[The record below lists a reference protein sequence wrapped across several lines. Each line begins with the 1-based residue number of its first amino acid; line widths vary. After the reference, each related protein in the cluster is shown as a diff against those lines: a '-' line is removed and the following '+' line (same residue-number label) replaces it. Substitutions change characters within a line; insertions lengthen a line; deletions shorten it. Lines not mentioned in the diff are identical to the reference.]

1 MQFTVPDYY
10 KQFTCTAGQCPAT
23 CCAGWQIQIDPASLM
38 KYRKARGPLKNR
50 LRNEIDWDEKCFRR
64 YGGRCAFLNDD
75 NLCDLYLE
83 GGGAKAFCRTCRT
96 YPRHIKEF
104 EGLREISLSLSCP
117 AAAEIILGR
126 PEPVRFLHAEDPD
139 KGEPQPDAYDDFD
152 YFLFTKLEDAREVL
166 FQILQDRAHPV
177 NIRAAAA
184 LAFAHDLQERID
196 HGALYDADRLLERY
210 KGENVWN
217 WFENRLELL
226 TSAEDH
232 AQRRRETLRK
242 LFEILDRLEILQ
254 DDWKTQVHKAGQ
266 ILTECSSRTDH
277 TETGPDFSA
286 LFSDETAEQILVYFV
301 FTYFC
306 GAVYNYNAYG
316 KMKFALAGM
325 ILIRELLRAQW
336 ISDPE
341 GTGRTE
347 LIRTAYRYSREIE
360 HSDFN
365 KVRMEDLLSDEIEF
379 PLEDLLR
386 LL

>member
-23 CCAGWQIQIDPASLM
+23 CCAGWQIQIDPASLK
-38 KYRKARGPLKNR
+38 KYRKAKGPLKNR

-96 YPRHIKEF
+96 YPRHIEEF

-177 NIRAAAA
+177 TVRAAAA

-210 KGENVWN
+210 KGKNVWS

-232 AQRRRETLRK
+232 ALRFWTGLKSFRMTGSRRFIKPDRSLQNAAAARITRK
-242 LFEILDRLEILQ
+242 PVRTFPPCFLMRPLNRSWSIF
-254 DDWKTQVHKAGQ
+254 
-266 ILTECSSRTDH
+266 CSPISAAQSIIIMH
-277 TETGPDFSA
+277 TA
-286 LFSDETAEQILVYFV
+286 
-301 FTYFC
+301 
-306 GAVYNYNAYG
+306 
-316 KMKFALAGM
+316 
-325 ILIRELLRAQW
+325 R
-336 ISDPE
+336 
-341 GTGRTE
+341 
-347 LIRTAYRYSREIE
+347 
-360 HSDFN
+360 
-365 KVRMEDLLSDEIEF
+365 
-379 PLEDLLR
+379 
-386 LL
+386 

>member
-1 MQFTVPDYY
+1 MHFTVPDYY
-10 KQFTCTAGQCPAT
+10 KDFTCTAGQCPAT
-23 CCAGWQIQIDPASLM
+23 CCAGWQIQIDPASLK
-38 KYRKARGPLKNR
+38 KYRKAKGTLKNR
-50 LRNEIDWDEKCFRR
+50 LKNEIDWDEKCFRR
-64 YGGRCAFLNDD
+64 YDGRCAFLNED

-96 YPRHIKEF
+96 YPRHIEEF

-117 AAAEIILGR
+117 AAAQIILGR
-126 PEPVRFLHAEDPD
+126 SEPVRFLHAEDPD
-139 KGEPQPDAYDDFD
+139 RSEPQPDAYEDFD

-166 FQILQDRAHPV
+166 FQILQDRTRPV

-210 KGENVWN
+210 KKENMWI
-217 WFENRLELL
+217 WFEKRLKLL
-226 TSAEDH
+226 ASAEDH
-232 AQRRRETLRK
+232 VRKRQETLLK
-242 LFEILDRLEILQ
+242 LFEIQNRLETLQ
-254 DDWKTQVHKAGQ
+254 DDWKPQLEETVKH
-266 ILTECSSRTDH
+266 ITECSSRNKNKEPVPGFT
-277 TETGPDFSA
+277 A
-286 LFSDETAEQILVYFV
+286 LFTDNTAEQLLVYFV

-316 KMKFALAGM
+316 KMKFAFAGM
-325 ILIRELLRAQW
+325 ILIREVLRAQW
-336 ISDPE
+336 RADPK
-341 GTGRTE
+341 GTGRTD

-365 KVRMEDLLSDEIEF
+365 KVLMEDLLSDEIEF

>member
-1 MQFTVPDYY
+1 MPGHLLRRLADPDRSGVIEEVPEG
-10 KQFTCTAGQCPAT
+10 K
-23 CCAGWQIQIDPASLM
+23 
-38 KYRKARGPLKNR
+38 RPLKNR

-83 GGGAKAFCRTCRT
+83 GGGAKAFCRTCQT
-96 YPRHIKEF
+96 YPRHIEEF

-117 AAAEIILGR
+117 AVAEIILGR

-177 NIRAAAA
+177 TVRVAAA

-210 KGENVWN
+210 KGENVWS

-232 AQRRRETLRK
+232 AQRRRETLGGSSRSWTGLK
-242 LFEILDRLEILQ
+242 SFRMTGSRRSTKPDRSLQ
-254 DDWKTQVHKAGQ
+254 DAAAARITRKPVRTFPPCFLMRPLNRSWS
-266 ILTECSSRTDH
+266 ILCSPISAARSIIIMH
-277 TETGPDFSA
+277 TA
-286 LFSDETAEQILVYFV
+286 
-301 FTYFC
+301 
-306 GAVYNYNAYG
+306 
-316 KMKFALAGM
+316 
-325 ILIRELLRAQW
+325 R
-336 ISDPE
+336 
-341 GTGRTE
+341 
-347 LIRTAYRYSREIE
+347 
-360 HSDFN
+360 
-365 KVRMEDLLSDEIEF
+365 
-379 PLEDLLR
+379 
-386 LL
+386 

>member
-23 CCAGWQIQIDPASLM
+23 CCAGWQIQIDPASLK
-38 KYRKARGPLKNR
+38 KYRKAKGPLKNR
-50 LRNEIDWDEKCFRR
+50 LRNEIDWDGKCFRR
-64 YGGRCAFLNDD
+64 YGGRCAFLNED

-96 YPRHIKEF
+96 YPRHIEEF

-126 PEPVRFLHAEDPD
+126 SEPVRFLHAEDPD

-166 FQILQDRAHPV
+166 FRILQDRAHPV

-196 HGALYDADRLLERY
+196 HGALCDADRLLERY

-226 TSAEDH
+226 ASAEDH
-232 AQRRRETLRK
+232 AQKRRETLLK
-242 LFEILDRLEILQ
+242 LFEVLDRLEVLQ
-254 DDWKTQVHKAGQ
+254 NDWKPQIHIAGQ
-266 ILTECSSRTDH
+266 ILTEYSSRTDNA
-277 TETGPDFSA
+277 ETDPDFSA

-341 GTGRTE
+341 GTGRPE